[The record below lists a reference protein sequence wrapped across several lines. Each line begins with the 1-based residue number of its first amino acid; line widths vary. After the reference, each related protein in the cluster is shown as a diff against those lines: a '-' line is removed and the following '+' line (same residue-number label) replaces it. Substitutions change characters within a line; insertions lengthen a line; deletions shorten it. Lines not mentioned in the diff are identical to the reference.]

1 MTDQKLR
8 RNQAFLTFL
17 TARVVSFAG
26 SGISSVVL
34 PVLVYRI
41 VDSPA
46 AVAALNVLDAGPY
59 IAFGLLAGAL
69 AERLNRKRI
78 MIICNVASALMLGTV
93 PAAAALHLLVLAQ
106 VFVVAFGIGMSF
118 VWFDAA
124 NFGTLPALVDRS
136 QLPEASS
143 LISSAGSVALIS
155 GPTIGGALLGI
166 MAPSYALGFDATS
179 YLISGLLIFFI
190 RRPFNRPRPQDEPRN
205 RLRADVAEGV
215 RYMWHEPVIRTM
227 TLSVFCSCVSWGGTV
242 SLLVV
247 YASRALHM
255 AHPDVRLGLLYSAGQ
270 FGGLLA
276 VVAVP
281 LLIRRVPAGRM
292 LATLLTISVAA
303 LALFA
308 IAPSYIWAVVI
319 FCWYELVYI
328 MINATA
334 VTVRQMILPD
344 NFQARVNTAA
354 RLIGFGGQPI
364 GAIISGLLAEFISI
378 RLTFGLLAIAVAV
391 GAGLAAWACLGSRPL
406 SSVSLSVRASDADKV
421 SA

>member
-143 LISSAGSVALIS
+143 LIASAGSVALIS

-179 YLISGLLIFFI
+179 YMISGLLIFTI
-190 RRPFNRPRPQDEPRN
+190 RRPFNRPQPQDEPRN

-292 LATLLTISVAA
+292 LATLLGISVAA